1 MATQTTG
8 VLGLTK
14 PEATDRPKTFR
25 PGYNANMDAIDRAI
39 SACGPFMF
47 TVSEE
52 NHLLMYYQSPLDPDQ
67 FSINSNGHLI
77 WTLTTD
83 D

>member
-14 PEATDRPKTFR
+14 PEATDKPKTFR
-25 PGYNANMDAIDRAI
+25 PGYNSNMDKIDEAI

-47 TVSEE
+47 EISEN
-52 NHLLMYYQSPLDPDQ
+52 NHLLMYYQSPLNPNE

-77 WTLTTD
+77 WTLTTND
-83 D
+83 